1 MLFLNII
8 RKEQTS
14 LENKMKHIQTIH
26 HGIWTTMIEQYSE
39 KLGPYSYRVTT
50 SSGLRDIQPM
60 SLCNTLE
67 EAKEIASEH
76 MEQVREQRRE
86 N

>member
-1 MLFLNII
+1 
-8 RKEQTS
+8 
-14 LENKMKHIQTIH
+14 
-26 HGIWTTMIEQYSE
+26 MIEQYSE